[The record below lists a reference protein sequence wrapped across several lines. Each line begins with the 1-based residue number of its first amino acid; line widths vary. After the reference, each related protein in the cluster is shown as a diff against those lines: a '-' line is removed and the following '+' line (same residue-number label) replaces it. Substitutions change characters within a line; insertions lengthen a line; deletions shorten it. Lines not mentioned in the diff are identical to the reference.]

1 MRRLL
6 VICIISLISLSL
18 AAQEKRLAILFT
30 NDIHSSGDYARMAT
44 LIEQQRKELE
54 QQGYPVILV
63 DAGDIAMGSVYHTI
77 FSTHAFEYQTLGKMG
92 YDAYTFGN
100 HDFDLGLHGLYQM
113 FASAR
118 EDSDAIFAQ
127 NSTASIQYSTSSLY
141 PDSSFHLPTVLC
153 ANLTAAS
160 SDAQFKERTRVKS
173 TMLIE
178 KSVAGKLALGEK
190 TLGSAD
196 IQHSNRV
203 KIGLFGLMGEH
214 AYSCITCK
222 DSLLFTD
229 RAEAA
234 AEAVKALQEA
244 GADYIVA
251 LSHGGTLWANGSKVE
266 QTAANWRELKAETE
280 DGVLAHRFPQINAI
294 ISGHDHES
302 FTEPLI
308 YGNTV
313 IASSGSKNAN
323 LGKMLFK
330 GDSLVSYEL
339 LPVAQEVVFGSDAS
353 NTVSDSATQEEASDS
368 VAQNLGTQN
377 VKPDFAMQQWLAQ
390 NYKFVEE
397 RFYNTSHLKLDDTI
411 AYLKQP
417 LDLTITPQ
425 GNLLL
430 GQLIAESYRE
440 AALLEAGEA
449 DDAYGVEGV
458 AEIAGDETL
467 SGRED
472 MIAIVPYGVIREGLK
487 EGYVTNH
494 NIFNVLPLGMG
505 EDGEP
510 GYPLVK
516 AWLRGEELEDICE
529 LNASVAGGMED
540 ARLFFAGMSFK
551 YNRYAIPFT
560 RVTEVLV
567 AGTPV
572 EKQRL
577 YPVVT
582 GLYTAQLMG
591 MLESSS
597 YGLLSVQ
604 PKDSAGRPVSNLKS
618 LILKRKV
625 YNDDTL
631 EVCRQLAAEC
641 IGLGQPVA
649 EWVAF
654 AQYVKKTELKNLNLE
669 PCSIDASTPIIYL
682 KYLVL
687 LAAGTILPVLLL
699 RFGKRLLYR
708 QS

>member
-118 EDSDAIFAQ
+118 QQSGSISAQ
-127 NSTASIQYSTSSLY
+127 NSTVSIQYSTSSLY
-141 PDSSFHLPTVLC
+141 PDSSFNLPAVLC
-153 ANLTAAS
+153 ANITAAGN
-160 SDAQFKERTRVKS
+160 DAEFRERTGVKS

-266 QTAANWRELKAETE
+266 QGKPNWKQLKTESE
-280 DGVLAHRFPQINAI
+280 DGQLALQVPQINAI

-339 LPVAQEVVFGSDAS
+339 LPVTPDAVSGFTAS
-353 NTVSDSATQEEASDS
+353 NTVSDSAAQKRVYDS
-368 VAQNLGTQN
+368 SMQMLA
-377 VKPDFAMQQWLAQ
+377 PDPAMQQWLAE

-411 AYLKQP
+411 AYLQQP

-472 MIAIVPYGVIREGLK
+472 MIAIVPYGVIRGGLK

-494 NIFNVLPLGMG
+494 NVFNVLPLGMG

-516 AWLRGEELEDICE
+516 AWLSGEELEDICE

-567 AGTPV
+567 AGEPV

-604 PKDSAGRPVSNLKS
+604 PKDSAGRPVSNLES
-618 LILKRKV
+618 MILKRKV

-649 EWVAF
+649 EWAAF

-669 PCSIDASTPIIYL
+669 TCSIDASTPIIYL

-687 LAAGTILPVLLL
+687 LAAGTILLVLLL

-708 QS
+708 QP

>member
-18 AAQEKRLAILFT
+18 AAQERRLAILFT

-44 LIEQQRKELE
+44 LIEQQRNELE

-77 FSTHAFEYQTLGKMG
+77 FSTHAFEYRTLGKMG

-100 HDFDLGLHGLYQM
+100 HDFDLGLQSLYQM
-113 FASAR
+113 FAN
-118 EDSDAIFAQ
+118 AQ
-127 NSTASIQYSTSSLY
+127 SG
-141 PDSSFHLPTVLC
+141 PPVLC
-153 ANLTAAS
+153 ANLTAKVN
-160 SDAQFKERTRVKS
+160 DARFRERTGVKCY
-173 TMLIE
+173 MLIE
-178 KSVAGKLALGEK
+178 KSVAGKPALGEK

-203 KIGLFGLMGEH
+203 KIGIFGLMGEH

-244 GADYIVA
+244 GTDYIIV
-251 LSHGGTLWANGSKVE
+251 LSHGGTLWANGNKVE
-266 QTAANWRELKAETE
+266 QTAADWRQQKSETE
-280 DGVLAHRFPQINAI
+280 DGLLAQQFPQINAI
-294 ISGHDHES
+294 ISGHDHEP

-308 YGNTV
+308 YGSTV

-323 LGKMLFK
+323 LGKMFFIR
-330 GDSLVSYEL
+330 DSLAGYEL
-339 LPVAQEVVFGSDAS
+339 LPVTQKFEPGSAVQNRVTQQIVPDSSMQE
-353 NTVSDSATQEEASDS
+353 
-368 VAQNLGTQN
+368 
-377 VKPDFAMQQWLAQ
+377 WLAE

-397 RFYNTSHLKLDDTI
+397 RFYKTSHLKLDDTI
-411 AYLKQP
+411 AYLQQP
-417 LDLTITPQ
+417 LSLNISPQ

-449 DDAYGVEGV
+449 DNAYGVEGE

-467 SGRED
+467 LGREE
-472 MIAIVPYGVIREGLK
+472 MIAIVPYGIIRRELK
-487 EGYVTNH
+487 EGYITNH
-494 NIFNVLPLGMG
+494 DIFNVLPLGMG
-505 EDGEP
+505 EDGTP

-516 AWLRGEELEDICE
+516 AWLSGEELEDICE

-560 RVTEVLV
+560 RVTEVFV
-567 AGTPV
+567 GGKPV
-572 EKQRL
+572 EKEKL

-604 PKDSAGRPVSNLKS
+604 PKDSAGRPVSNLES
-618 LILKRKV
+618 MILKRKV
-625 YNDDTL
+625 YNGDTL
-631 EVCRQLAAEC
+631 
-641 IGLGQPVA
+641 A
-649 EWVAF
+649 EWAAF
-654 AQYVKKTELKNLNLE
+654 AQYAKKTELKNLNPE
-669 PCSIDASTPIIYL
+669 PCSIDASTPVIYL
-682 KYLVL
+682 KYLAIVAGIIL
-687 LAAGTILPVLLL
+687 LVLLL
-699 RFGKRLLYR
+699 RSGRRLLYR